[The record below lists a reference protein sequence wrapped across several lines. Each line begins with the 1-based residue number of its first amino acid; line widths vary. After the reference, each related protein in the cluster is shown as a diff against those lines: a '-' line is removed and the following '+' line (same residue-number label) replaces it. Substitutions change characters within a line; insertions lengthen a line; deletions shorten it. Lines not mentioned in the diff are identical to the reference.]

1 MKKYRVVLILQD
13 YVKANSEQEAF
24 DIGTANIKN
33 DAVSV
38 KSEIL
43 VTEVENLQE
52 ADDGEV

>member
-13 YVKANSEQEAF
+13 YVKANSEEEAF

-33 DAVSV
+33 NAVSV